1 MKLGSTVLLLSKFTT
16 IAFPVIHVV
25 DGSAVFAQLPTVSP
39 ECNDLFL
46 SEIIKM
52 DPEAQHVVIA
62 DQAGFH
68 LRPGDDRVPEG
79 VHLIPFTHTAQNSIH
94 VSNSGM

>member
-1 MKLGSTVLLLSKFTT
+1 
-16 IAFPVIHVV
+16 
-25 DGSAVFAQLPTVSP
+25 
-39 ECNDLFL
+39 
-46 SEIIKM
+46 M

-79 VHLIPFTHTAQNSIH
+79 VHLIPLPPYSPELNPCEQLWDVIKDSEGVANGLFSLKTGMVTGSRRH
-94 VSNSGM
+94 SGGLCMEVVRQMGCG